1 MLKNPLFLSL
11 GTLAAFSCVS
21 LAQENRVVDQT
32 ALIRQEIQQMRQDY
46 EARIKR
52 MEMRIA
58 ELEKEAKTT
67 HQSAATPQPAKKVTL
82 TPAHKSEVPSNESS
96 SAKSGL
102 VHDTEVELP
111 EGFQFDDL
119 VRGLTFEGYFRSG
132 YGVNG
137 DGGVMEAFQAPGAQS
152 KYRLGNETETYVETA
167 FGYTFPELD
176 LPSGTNFAVHFRP
189 AYFSSNAIDNN
200 EATAIHV
207 REAYGDATGVWA
219 EHPEASFWA
228 GQRFYG
234 RMDVHMIDFYYLD
247 MSGFGGGIEN
257 LDLGFAKFS
266 AAWLGGNIDDLVSNG
281 GGLHSETN
289 SKNSLDLRLSDI
301 DLPGGKAMLWLD
313 IAHSN
318 SAERPNQNNVLIN
331 SSTGAAVG
339 LVYRIPNICGGY
351 SQTMVQYGMGAAA
364 NFRSTQEDFSFLN
377 LPTDP
382 NTPILID
389 PDDAW
394 HFRLT
399 QDIVYQ
405 PIDRFAIQGVFVWD
419 EFDLGASNHSTRS
432 TWLTAGARGVYF
444 AGDYLSFALE
454 AGMDHVDGLDTPS
467 GNLYKITFSPQ
478 LTPKHEYF
486 SRPALRIFATYALWD
501 DSLEGLV
508 APNSRGMDTNGLSFG
523 MQVEAWW

>member
-1 MLKNPLFLSL
+1 
-11 GTLAAFSCVS
+11 
-21 LAQENRVVDQT
+21 
-32 ALIRQEIQQMRQDY
+32 
-46 EARIKR
+46 
-52 MEMRIA
+52 
-58 ELEKEAKTT
+58 
-67 HQSAATPQPAKKVTL
+67 
-82 TPAHKSEVPSNESS
+82 
-96 SAKSGL
+96 
-102 VHDTEVELP
+102 
-111 EGFQFDDL
+111 
-119 VRGLTFEGYFRSG
+119 
-132 YGVNG
+132 
-137 DGGVMEAFQAPGAQS
+137 
-152 KYRLGNETETYVETA
+152 
-167 FGYTFPELD
+167 
-176 LPSGTNFAVHFRP
+176 
-189 AYFSSNAIDNN
+189 
-200 EATAIHV
+200 
-207 REAYGDATGVWA
+207 
-219 EHPEASFWA
+219 
-228 GQRFYG
+228 
-234 RMDVHMIDFYYLD
+234 

-382 NTPILID
+382 NTPVLID